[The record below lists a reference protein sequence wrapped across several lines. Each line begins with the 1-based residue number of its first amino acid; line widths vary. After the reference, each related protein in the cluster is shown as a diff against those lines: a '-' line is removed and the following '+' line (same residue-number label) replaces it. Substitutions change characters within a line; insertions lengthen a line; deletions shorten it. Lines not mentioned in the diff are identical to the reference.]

1 MRNNRAM
8 DLFSGMSTFVR
19 VVEAGS
25 LSAAA
30 RQLRISTAAVS
41 RHVSGL
47 EAELGTQLL
56 GRTTR
61 RLAMTDAGRRYYERC
76 LRVLREVDEAQAIGR
91 LDGPVRISVPVTLG
105 FFAASVLMQALR
117 EREPGL
123 QLDVR
128 LEDRLTD
135 LVSDDVDIAL
145 RVAAKPPLTTELVA
159 RPLARWRLVLAASP
173 AYVRRRGEPR
183 TPSALAG
190 HDVVSTTHGTETWP
204 LHDDTPTTATLR
216 IPVRHA
222 CNAGHVVRDL
232 VRDGA
237 GVALFP
243 DWYIAEDLATK
254 RLRRLLPRW
263 SAGPTEV
270 YALYRSAHRSEPR
283 VKVVLDELQATFT
296 VRAAGSSP

>member
-1 MRNNRAM
+1 MT
-8 DLFSGMSTFVR
+8 TFVR

-41 RHVSGL
+41 RHVSAL
-47 EAELGTQLL
+47 EAELGTPLL
-56 GRTTR
+56 ARTTR

-91 LDGPVRISVPVTLG
+91 LDGPVRISMPVTLG
-105 FFAASVLMQALR
+105 FLSAGSLVQRLR
-117 EREPGL
+117 RREPGL

-135 LVSDDVDIAL
+135 LVRDDVDIAL
-145 RVAAKPPLTTELVA
+145 RIAAKPPLTTDLVA
-159 RPLARWRLVLAASP
+159 RPLARWQLVVAAAP
-173 AYVRRRGEPR
+173 AYVRRHGEPR

-190 HDVVSTTHGTETWP
+190 HDIVSTTHGPETWALRDEDGSTP
-204 LHDDTPTTATLR
+204 LRL
-216 IPVRHA
+216 PVRHA

-237 GVALFP
+237 GIALFP
-243 DWYIAEDLATK
+243 DWYIAEDFAAK

-263 SAGPTEV
+263 SVGPVEV
-270 YALYRSAHRSEPR
+270 YALYRAVHRNEPR
-283 VKVVLDELQATFT
+283 VKIVLDELQATFT
-296 VRAAGSSP
+296 A